1 MSKITDASGDFK
13 QLKKRLEDIEAS
25 LRVYVNTTDK
35 STKSLDKQTKS
46 VKNLDSNVR
55 KGITG
60 VRNLRNQ
67 TDQLTTSQKKNTNET
82 EKATSSFARYNRVLS
97 IVRSRLLIV
106 AFSMKLVKDSV
117 GALARLTEIQHV
129 AELKLNA
136 VLESTGHAAR
146 LGATELRNMANQ
158 LSKTSLISDDLIIDA
173 QSIMLT
179 FTKIG
184 RDTFPEAL
192 KQATNMSLVFGQ
204 DLKQSVI
211 QVGKALNDPVKG
223 ISALKRI
230 GVSFSEV
237 QKEQIENFM
246 ETNDLASAQKVIL
259 EELAMEMGGVAEKMA
274 NTPLSG
280 WKQGW
285 IDVKDSLEGLGS
297 AILNILT
304 PVEWLWKKFGAGMK
318 AFDEFDKRVTGETAM
333 KEYAERVALAAS
345 ENERLALQLQ
355 RVAKEVMENTG
366 RAFDS
371 NSKELQH
378 LRSNIILT
386 LREFRQGNI
395 DAESFAQTMNL
406 FSQMIRQLGIDAG
419 ATIVPLGE
427 LVNTMK
433 GDPQYLEYLRALN
446 DEMTKLSKTSAIALA
461 RGLGGGGLDFGGLD
475 AIAKAQEKHRQQGTL
490 DSEIKLQEAILSTK
504 QDFYSQ
510 LGEMSI
516 QFLNE
521 EIARNQTAIRQRL
534 SDELKSLRASR
545 AYKRAND
552 DQKLAMEKKLKDS
565 ANKDLK
571 DQHKIQQGVAI
582 AGIVFNA
589 AQAIMKSMALFP
601 VTGGQPFVSMIGVMA
616 ALQSSLVLAQK
627 PPIAAARGANFVTDG
642 PQMML
647 VGDNP
652 GGRERV
658 QVTPLSSPNID
669 GPAQGG
675 AINVT
680 ISGNVMSQDFVEGE
694 LAEQIKTAIRRGT
707 DFGIS

>member
-1 MSKITDASGDFK
+1 MSKITDAAGDFK
-13 QLKKRLEDIEAS
+13 QLKKRLEDIEAA

-46 VKNLDSNVR
+46 VKKNDDAIR
-55 KGITG
+55 KGVTG
-60 VRNLRNQ
+60 VKHLRNQ
-67 TDQLTTSQKKNTNET
+67 TDKLSEATEDAADET
-82 EKATSSFARYNRVLS
+82 DKATGKFAKYNRVLS

-117 GALARLTEIQHV
+117 GALAKLTEIQHV

-246 ETNDLASAQKVIL
+246 ATNDLASAQKVIL

-285 IDVKDSLEGLGS
+285 IDVKDALEGMGG
-297 AILNILT
+297 AVLNLLR
-304 PVEWLWKKFGAGMK
+304 PLEWLWVANGKMLK
-318 AFDEFDKRVTGETAM
+318 AFDEFDKRVTGETAL
-333 KEYAERVALAAS
+333 KEYK
-345 ENERLALQLQ
+345 ERLALASAESAKLSLQLGEIGRQ
-355 RVAKEVMENTG
+355 VLQNTG
-366 RAFDS
+366 REFDI
-371 NSKELQH
+371 NSEKLEGFRQT
-378 LRSNIILT
+378 SILT
-386 LREFRQGNI
+386 RRQFEEGTI
-395 DAESFAQTMNL
+395 SAESYIQTMTL
-406 FSQMIRQLGIDAG
+406 LSKMIRQLGIDAG

-433 GDPQYLEYLRALN
+433 GDPQYLEYLRSLN
-446 DEMTKLSKTSAIALA
+446 DEMTKLSITSASALA
-461 RGLGGGGLDFGGLD
+461 KGFAGGGLDFGGLNS
-475 AIAKAQEKHRQQGTL
+475 IAKAQEKHRQQGTL

-504 QDFYSQ
+504 QDFYNQ

-516 QFLNE
+516 QFIND

-534 SDELKSLRASR
+534 SEELKSLRASS

-552 DQKLAMEKKLKDS
+552 NQKLAMEKKLKDS

-571 DQHKIQQGVAI
+571 EQHFLQQSAAV

-589 AQAIMKSMALFP
+589 AQAIMKSIALFP
-601 VTGGQPFVSMIGVMA
+601 PTGQPFVSMIGAMA
-616 ALQSSLVLAQK
+616 GIQSALVLAQK

>member
-117 GALARLTEIQHV
+117 GALARLTEIQHI

-658 QVTPLSSPNID
+658 QVTPLSYTNID
-669 GPAQGG
+669 CPAQGG